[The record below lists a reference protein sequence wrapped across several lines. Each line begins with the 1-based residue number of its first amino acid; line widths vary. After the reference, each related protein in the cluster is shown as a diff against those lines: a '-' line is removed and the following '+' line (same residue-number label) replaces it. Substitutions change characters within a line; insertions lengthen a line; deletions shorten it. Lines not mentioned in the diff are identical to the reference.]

1 MNSKVKVEKDE
12 ELTSEVIRKLIK
24 SVVSKMGPKYTA
36 EEKKEHAKL
45 LLKIFERG
53 LEPYEAMK
61 LTEQDM
67 AQIYLFSYRLFNTGK
82 YAEACEVFKMLTTLA
97 PLEPGFITS
106 LGVCYHKMKEY
117 EKAIRCYITGAFLD
131 TEDPT
136 ALFYAYDCYINLQ
149 DKVCA
154 GIMLSNALT
163 RCGENPKYAK
173 LKQRTSGLL
182 EVLEKEIAEKQQKK

>member
-12 ELTSEVIRKLIK
+12 EHSSDVIRKLIK

-45 LLKIFERG
+45 LLKIFEKG

-61 LTEQDM
+61 LSEQDM

-82 YAEACEVFKMLTTLA
+82 FVEACEVFKMLTTLA
-97 PLEPGFITS
+97 PMEPGFVIS
-106 LGVCYHKMKEY
+106 LGVCYHKLKEY
-117 EKAIRCYITGAFLD
+117 EKAIRSYLMGAFID

-136 ALFYAYDCYINLQ
+136 ALFYAYDCYMNLN
-149 DKVCA
+149 DKICA
-154 GIMLSNALT
+154 GIMLSNALA
-163 RCGENPKYAK
+163 RCGDNPKYAR
-173 LKQRTSGLL
+173 LKERTSGLL
-182 EVLEKEIAEKQQKK
+182 EVLEKEIAEQQQKK